1 MEAFY
6 KATAKT
12 ELIYEFM
19 QQPGEM
25 LFFNNYFLVHGR
37 SDYVDHEKPHDK
49 RHLRRLWL
57 ERESWSGNRSQAMET
72 YLDNVSR
79 NWRSEK
85 KSVTMWDAQ

>member
-1 MEAFY
+1 
-6 KATAKT
+6 
-12 ELIYEFM
+12 M

-37 SDYVDHEKPHDK
+37 SDYVDHEKPQDK
-49 RHLRRLWL
+49 RHLRRVWL